1 MVNKKHNI
9 TYEVLVKQ
17 GNRWEIHAR
26 YPEKKKSTAIA
37 DAKSLEALS
46 TVNEV
51 KVIVDSYDAK
61 RGKSVEITIY
71 PKLKQKIE
79 SLAPSSSNRDKPK
92 KAAAIDERESPPP
105 EPKKGRKRSTG
116 ASLFI
121 KFTLATVFSLVIALM
136 ITGMAL
142 PFLRDLPFGVTIR
155 EITTLGIF
163 IIVFLFFAVTL
174 VKSILAREVGASA
187 RRVKYPSRTG
197 PRTKPQAKHEE
208 KTTKGDELSPAAV
221 TRNLLQSSVDQ
232 GIKLKPDDYL
242 GNILDKIKPLPADA
256 AKHKTFMLSFLEQSL
271 QEVKTGPEGM
281 DSFNKFGVNL
291 YLAGACE
298 SLKKSFKLDLRPSL
312 QILDECVQVMGFTI
326 SQARTFAE
334 KYEEYLMAD
343 VRYMRMFQAG
353 GNAMAAVAS
362 GDERALKNMAPALED
377 WNARKAQEEKKG
389 PITVMFTDMVGSTAL
404 TQTRGDAVA
413 QQVVHAHNNI
423 VRDSLTLFN
432 GKEVKHTGD
441 GIMAAFSNT
450 SNGVEAGAHIQMKVA
465 AHNQDNPDLPLHIKI
480 GINAGEPIAED
491 DDLFGTTVQL
501 TARIVDKARSE
512 QIFVSE
518 TVHGICAGKEFR
530 FANRGPHAL
539 RGFKEEVTLYELIWD
554 ETAAVD
560 TAPEKPAA
568 ENEAEQPAETE
579 EAAEK
584 AGETEDRAEKP
595 AAENEAEQPAET
607 EEAAEKAGETEDR
620 AENGA
625 EQPAATA
632 PAITDAPAGDSA
644 TSSQA
649 AVPEQDGK
657 TDISPTG
664 SPAAAV
670 AAPQQAATETPAGP
684 ARQSKVDKQAA
695 ATQPAEGPRVSAA
708 KPAQTAA
715 AGKEGKT
722 P

>member
-1 MVNKKHNI
+1 MVSKKRDI
-9 TYEVLVKQ
+9 AYEVLVKQ

-26 YPEKKKSTAIA
+26 YPGKKKSTAIA

-51 KVIVDSYDAK
+51 KVVLDSYDAK
-61 RGKSVEITIY
+61 KGKNVEITVY
-71 PKLKQKIE
+71 PKKKRKTE
-79 SLAPSSSNRDKPK
+79 SPAPSSSNRDKPK
-92 KAAAIDERESPPP
+92 KAAAIDESESPPP
-105 EPKKGRKRSTG
+105 KKGGKRSTG
-116 ASLFI
+116 TSLFI
-121 KFTLATVFSLVIALM
+121 KFALATVFSLVIALM

-142 PFLRDLPFGVTIR
+142 PFLRDLPFGVTAR
-155 EITTLGIF
+155 TVTTFGIF
-163 IIVFLFFAVTL
+163 IIVFLFFAATL
-174 VKSILAREVGASA
+174 VKSILAREAGTSA
-187 RRVKYPSRTG
+187 RRPKHPSRTG
-197 PRTKPQAKHEE
+197 PQTKPQAKHEE
-208 KTTKGDELSPAAV
+208 KTAKGDELSPAAV
-221 TRNLLQSSVDQ
+221 TRNLLQSAVDQ

-242 GNILDKIKPLPADA
+242 GNILDKTKPLPADA
-256 AKHKTFMLSFLEQSL
+256 EKHKTFMLSFLKRSL
-271 QEVKTGPEGM
+271 QVVKSGPEEM

-298 SLKKSFKLDLRPSL
+298 SLKKSFKLDLRSSL
-312 QILDECVQVMGFTI
+312 QILDECVQIMGFTKK
-326 SQARTFAE
+326 QAQTFAD

-353 GNAMAAVAS
+353 GNAMAAVAG
-362 GDERALKNMAPALED
+362 GDERALKNMAPALKD

-413 QQVVHAHNNI
+413 QKVVHAHNNI

-432 GKEVKHTGD
+432 GKEIKHTGD
-441 GIMAAFSNT
+441 GIMASFSNT

-465 AHNQDNPDLPLHIKI
+465 AHNQDSPELPLHIKI

-491 DDLFGTTVQL
+491 DDLFGTTIQL
-501 TARIVDKARSE
+501 TARIVDKAQSE
-512 QIFVSE
+512 QVFVSE

-530 FANRGPHAL
+530 FANRGPHAMK
-539 RGFKEEVTLYELIWD
+539 GFKEEVTLYELIWD
-554 ETAAVD
+554 ENAAAID

-568 ENEAEQPAETE
+568 AE
-579 EAAEK
+579 EATEK
-584 AGETEDRAEKP
+584 ADKTEDK
-595 AAENEAEQPAET
+595 AENEAEQPA
-607 EEAAEKAGETEDR
+607 D
-620 AENGA
+620 
-625 EQPAATA
+625 TA
-632 PAITDAPAGDSA
+632 PATTDAPAGDSA
-644 TSSQA
+644 TPSQA

-657 TDISPTG
+657 TDILPTV

-670 AAPQQAATETPAGP
+670 AAPQQAATKTAADP

-695 ATQPAEGPRVSAA
+695 ATQPAAGPRVPAA
-708 KPAQTAA
+708 KPAQPAA

>member
-1 MVNKKHNI
+1 
-9 TYEVLVKQ
+9 
-17 GNRWEIHAR
+17 
-26 YPEKKKSTAIA
+26 
-37 DAKSLEALS
+37 
-46 TVNEV
+46 
-51 KVIVDSYDAK
+51 
-61 RGKSVEITIY
+61 
-71 PKLKQKIE
+71 
-79 SLAPSSSNRDKPK
+79 
-92 KAAAIDERESPPP
+92 
-105 EPKKGRKRSTG
+105 
-116 ASLFI
+116 
-121 KFTLATVFSLVIALM
+121 
-136 ITGMAL
+136 
-142 PFLRDLPFGVTIR
+142 
-155 EITTLGIF
+155 
-163 IIVFLFFAVTL
+163 VFLFFAVTL
-174 VKSILAREVGASA
+174 VKTILAREVGAPA
-187 RRVKYPSRTG
+187 RHLKHPFRTG
-197 PRTKPQAKHEE
+197 SRTKPQAKHEE
-208 KTTKGDELSPAAV
+208 KTTKEDESSPAAV

-501 TARIVDKARSE
+501 TARIVGKARSE

-539 RGFKEEVTLYELIWD
+539 KGFKEKVTLYELIWD
-554 ETAAVD
+554 ENAAAVD

-568 ENEAEQPAETE
+568 AEEATEKADETE
-579 EAAEK
+579 
-584 AGETEDRAEKP
+584 GRAEKP

-625 EQPAATA
+625 EQPAAPA

-708 KPAQTAA
+708 KPAQPAA

>member
-1 MVNKKHNI
+1 MVNKKHDI
-9 TYEVLVKQ
+9 TYEVFVKQ

-26 YPEKKKSTAIA
+26 YPKKKKSTAIA

-51 KVIVDSYDAK
+51 KVVMDSYDAK

-79 SLAPSSSNRDKPK
+79 SPAPSSSNRDKPK

-142 PFLRDLPFGVTIR
+142 PFLRDLPFGVTAR
-155 EITTLGIF
+155 TITTLGIF

-174 VKSILAREVGASA
+174 VKSILAREGEVGASA
-187 RRVKYPSRTG
+187 HRPSRTG

-232 GIKLKPDDYL
+232 GIKLKLDNYL
-242 GNILDKIKPLPADA
+242 GNILDKTKPLPADA

-501 TARIVDKARSE
+501 TARIVDKAKSE

-539 RGFKEEVTLYELIWD
+539 KGFKEKVTLYELIWD
-554 ETAAVD
+554 ENAAAVD

-568 ENEAEQPAETE
+568 AEEATEKADETE
-579 EAAEK
+579 
-584 AGETEDRAEKP
+584 GRAEKP

-664 SPAAAV
+664 SPVAAV

-708 KPAQTAA
+708 KPAQPAA